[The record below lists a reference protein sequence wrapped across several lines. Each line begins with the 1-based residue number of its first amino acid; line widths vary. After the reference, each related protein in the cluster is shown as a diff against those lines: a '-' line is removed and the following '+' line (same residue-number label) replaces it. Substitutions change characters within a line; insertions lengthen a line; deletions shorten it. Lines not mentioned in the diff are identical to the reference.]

1 MSEFIFVLD
10 HEYCAE
16 NFKNDEGDGAIPS
29 NLAIKM
35 LVEAEDAQLA
45 SDVIA
50 QVTNREMWK
59 LASA

>member
-16 NFKNDEGDGAIPS
+16 NFKNDEGDGAIPED
-29 NLAIKM
+29 LAIKM
-35 LVEAEDAQLA
+35 VIEAEDAQLA
-45 SDVIA
+45 SDVVA